1 MRILS
6 RLLLTALF
14 LVCVADGEKVTLT
27 VLATT
32 DLHGNIFPID
42 YFTDRAAGR
51 GIAKIATLVRE
62 ARGQNPRILL
72 LDCGD
77 TIQGSPLEY
86 VYQTFTRTGRLPLN
100 LTFSGP
106 PLRQDPLMLAMNRIG
121 YDAMVVGNHEFNFGL
136 ENLDKARN
144 EANFPWISAN
154 IEVAPAGHE
163 KLFKPYVVKTTGG
176 VKVAVIGITT
186 PTVPSFE
193 KPENLGSYRFAAPD
207 GAVRKAVAR
216 LRQGDRPDL
225 ILIAAHAGLDEVP
238 TSIAGID
245 AVVFGHT
252 HQELAERR
260 IGDVLLVQPK
270 NWGISLARIDFT
282 LEGNAGGPWKVTGK
296 SSHLIPVTRDTPADP
311 EILRLAQPY
320 HELAERYLG
329 TPVAE
334 SERDMDARLARV
346 EDSPLVDA
354 IQAVELH
361 YARADV
367 SFTSLFNAR
376 ARIRRGPVSVREI
389 AALYVYDNE
398 LYAIEGD
405 GKMVKDALE
414 NSARYFI
421 SCRGQTCSQAPLTN
435 PRVILFNYDMA
446 EGVEYA
452 IDLRRPEGDRI
463 RDLTFKGR
471 PLMPAQKLRIAI
483 NSYRAAGSA
492 GYKMFPSA
500 KILWRSGEEIRDLM
514 IRYYTE
520 HKRVP
525 VKASG
530 NWRIVPPEAAETL
543 RKQAL
548 AEASRDN
555 LF

>member
-6 RLLLTALF
+6 RRLLTALF

-62 ARGQNPRILL
+62 ARAQNPRILL

-106 PLRQDPLMLAMNRIG
+106 PLRQDPMMLAMNRIG

-154 IEVAPAGHE
+154 IEVAHAGHE
-163 KLFKPYVVKTTGG
+163 KLFEPSVVKTTGG

-193 KPENLGSYRFAAPD
+193 KPENLGSYRFTSPNA
-207 GAVRKAVAR
+207 AVRKAVAR
-216 LRQGDRPDL
+216 LRRSDRPDL
-225 ILIAAHAGLDEVP
+225 ILVAAHAGLDEVP

-252 HQELAERR
+252 HQELAEHR
-260 IGDVLLVQPK
+260 IGDLVLVQPK

-282 LEGNAGGPWKVTGK
+282 LEGNEGGPWKVTGK
-296 SSHLIPVTRDTPADP
+296 SSRVIPVTRDTPADP
-311 EILRLAQPY
+311 DILRLAQPY
-320 HELAERYLG
+320 HELAERYLS

-376 ARIRRGPVSVREI
+376 ARIRQGPVSVREI

-435 PRVILFNYDMA
+435 PRVIPFNYDMA

-452 IDLRRPEGDRI
+452 IDLTRPEGDRI

-548 AEASRDN
+548 AEANRDN